1 MNKSFIN
8 ATVIAAAALALTA
21 CIKNDIPYPRIQP
34 NFTSFTVE
42 GQVQTPL
49 IDDQTRTLTVYL
61 SESVDPYAVTVTD
74 YAIDPEDA
82 MVVDDALK
90 GTVDLST
97 PSVVTLRLY
106 QDYDWTIR
114 AIQDIERYF
123 TIDGQVG
130 TSTIDAVNHRV
141 IAYLPDTQPLDN
153 VTVTSIK
160 LEAEGAVMEPDITG
174 SKVDFTDPVVVKVT
188 KWGRTTEWTLIV
200 EPTEAT
206 VTTVSAD
213 AWSRVVWVYGAARE
227 GKDNGFEYRQQ
238 GASSWT
244 KVPSDWIEY
253 NGGDFR
259 ACISHLEPVTSYE
272 VRAYSGEDFGA
283 VITVT
288 TGTEPQLPNSSFD
301 SWWLDGKIWCPWAE
315 GTEPFWGTGN
325 KGATTLG
332 PSNTVP
338 TTETSTGTGQAAML
352 QTKFVGIGMLG
363 KLAAG
368 NIFAGTYVR
377 TEGTNGVLDF
387 GRPFTQRPTRLRGH
401 LKYKTAPISSAS
413 GDFAALKGEPDTC
426 IVWIALTDAQTP
438 FEIRTNPNNRH
449 LFDRNA
455 ADVIAYG
462 EFTSGASIPDYI
474 EFEIPLEY
482 NATDRIPNYILVTA
496 SASKY
501 GDYFVGADGAT
512 LYVDDFELLYD
523 Y

>member
-1 MNKSFIN
+1 MNKSIYN
-8 ATVIAAAALALTA
+8 ATVIALTAFTLAA
-21 CIKNDIPYPRIQP
+21 CIKDDIPYPRIQP
-34 NFTSFTVE
+34 DFTSFSVE
-42 GQVQTPL
+42 GEVQNSQ
-49 IDDQTRTLTVYL
+49 IDTQTRTVTVYL
-61 SESVDPYAVTVTD
+61 SESVDPYAVTVTN

-82 MVVDDALK
+82 TVVDDALS
-90 GTVDLST
+90 GTIDLST
-97 PSVVTLRLY
+97 AATVTLRLY
-106 QDYDWTIR
+106 QDYDWTI
-114 AIQDIERYF
+114 QGVQNIERYF

-130 TSTIDAVNHRV
+130 SSTIDVANHRV
-141 IAYLPDTQPLDN
+141 IAYIPDTQSLDK

-174 SKVDFTDPVVVKVT
+174 TTVDFTDPVIVKVS
-188 KWGRTTEWTLIV
+188 KWGRTTEWTMIV
-200 EPTEAT
+200 ETTEAT

-213 AWSRVVWVYGAARE
+213 AWSRVAWVYGAARE
-227 GKDNGFEYRQQ
+227 GKDNGVEYRQQ
-238 GASSWT
+238 GTTSWT

-253 NGGDFR
+253 TGGDFR
-259 ACISHLEPVTSYE
+259 ACISHLEPATTYE
-272 VRAYSGEDFGA
+272 VRAYSDEEFGA
-283 VITVT
+283 TLTIT

-301 SWWLDGKIWCPWAE
+301 NWWLDGKIWCPWTE
-315 GTEPFWGTGN
+315 GGDPFWGTGN

-338 TTETSTGTGQAAML
+338 TTDTSTGTGQAAML

-387 GRPFTQRPTRLRGH
+387 GRPFTERPTRLRGH

-413 GDFAALKGEPDTC
+413 GQFAALKGEPDTC
-426 IVWIALTDAQTP
+426 IVWIALTDAQAP

-482 NATDRIPNYILVTA
+482 KDTNRIPTYIIVTA

-501 GDYFVGADGAT
+501 GDYFVGGDGAT
-512 LYVDDFELLYD
+512 LYVDDLELLYD